1 MKSNKI
7 NSIELISKH
16 FVSELKAVFAD
27 RGALLILVGAMLIY
41 PVLYSVV
48 YMNETLTD
56 LEIGVV
62 DLDRTDMS
70 RKYTHMLDATSE
82 LVVASSPLSLAEAE
96 QQFLANKIK
105 GVVLIENGFQRR
117 VLSGDQ
123 AHVAVYA
130 DASYFLKYRS
140 TYMAVSYVNATFSG
154 GISVKKYMFEGASF
168 EQGKVAADPLSAQTH
183 ILYNPASGYGNFV
196 MPGIILVI
204 IQQTLLIGI
213 GVLGGSFSESKASP
227 FTLPLAQRRAEVLP
241 YLTGKIGAYMLLS
254 FLNVCFGVFCVHH
267 WFNYPDNAS
276 FVHILMLLFPYV
288 LAVVALGVGL
298 STLFRHRESAI
309 VFMVFLSPIALFLSG
324 LSWPASAIPEVLVW
338 VSRLLPSTQVIPA
351 YMRLRT
357 MGVGMSAISHDVLIL
372 YLQAGIYVALTLLY
386 FYIHIARDRKK
397 ASE

>member
-7 NSIELISKH
+7 SSIELISKH

-41 PVLYSVV
+41 PVLYSIV

-130 DASYFLKYRS
+130 DASYFLKYRN
-140 TYMAVSYVNATFSG
+140 TYMAVSYVNATFSA
-154 GISVKKYMFEGASF
+154 GISIKKYMFEGASF
-168 EQGKVAADPLSAQTH
+168 EQAKVSADPLSAQTH

-204 IQQTLLIGI
+204 LQQTLLIGI

-227 FTLPLAQRRAEVLP
+227 FLLPLEKRRAEVLP

-276 FVHILMLLFPYV
+276 FVHVLMLLFPYV

-324 LSWPASAIPEVLVW
+324 LSWPASAIPEALVW